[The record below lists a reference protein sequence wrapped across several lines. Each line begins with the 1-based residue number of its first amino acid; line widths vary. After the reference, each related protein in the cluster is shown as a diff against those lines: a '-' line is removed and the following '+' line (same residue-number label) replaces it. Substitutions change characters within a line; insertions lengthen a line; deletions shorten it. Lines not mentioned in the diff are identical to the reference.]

1 MASGKEIRA
10 KIASIKST
18 QKITRATEMIAASK
32 IRQAQQLRA
41 SSEPYAKR
49 IQDVVSH
56 LAKSHPEYV
65 HPFMVE
71 REIKRVGFIIVG
83 TDKGLCGGLNANLFR
98 SVVKEFARLDKEG
111 KGVDLSLVGRKAKGF
126 FPRFGG
132 NIVASVDQ
140 LGSEPQIADLIGVV
154 TVMLDAYRD
163 GKIDSLVLCYNRF
176 INTMTQQPTIEPL
189 LPMQAD
195 PDERLDHHWDYLY
208 EPEATELLD
217 GLLRRYIEVEV
228 YQAVVEN
235 QACEQAAKM
244 IAMRNAT
251 DNAGE
256 LIDELQITYNKARQ
270 AAITTELTEIVAGA
284 AAV

>member
-32 IRQAQQLRA
+32 IRQAQQLMA
-41 SSEPYAKR
+41 SSDLYAKR
-49 IQDVVSH
+49 IHDVVSH

-98 SVVKEFARLDKEG
+98 SVVKEFSRLDKEG

-176 INTMTQQPTIEPL
+176 VNTMTQQPTIEPL